1 MKGEHMALYAIKD
14 IKANP
19 FRHIARYPI
28 RREKVAALRESLRK
42 TGFWDN
48 VVARA
53 KDGKAEIAYGHHRL
67 VALKEE
73 YGPNHK
79 VELIIRKL
87 DDEAMIQIMA
97 RENME
102 EWGTSA
108 SVEQET
114 IRAVVEAY
122 GEGLITLPSV
132 SKDAK
137 KSQTRYAPSFIPGDA
152 DDPRA
157 RADRP

>member
-1 MKGEHMALYAIKD
+1 MALYAIKD
-14 IKANP
+14 IKPNP
-19 FRHIARYPI
+19 FRHISRYPI

-53 KDGKAEIAYGHHRL
+53 NNGKVEIAYGHHRL

-73 YGPNHK
+73 FGANHK
-79 VELIIRKL
+79 VNLIIRDL
-87 DDEAMIQIMA
+87 DDEHMIQIMA

-122 GEGLITLPSV
+122 AEGLI
-132 SKDAK
+132 
-137 KSQTRYAPSFIPGDA
+137 
-152 DDPRA
+152 
-157 RADRP
+157 